1 MVLRIEIELHEAC
14 ADDGEAVRIRIIRE
28 IRDADGTA
36 AASVT
41 LVRDHD
47 TGVELS
53 ADGAGQGY
61 QDPGGRHYTLVR
73 RLA

>member
-1 MVLRIEIELHEAC
+1 MKIEIELHEAQSE
-14 ADDGEAVRIRIIRE
+14 DGESVRIRIIRE
-28 IRDADGTA
+28 IRDATHPE

-47 TGVELS
+47 SGLELRLGTDGS
-53 ADGAGQGY
+53 AFEDGE
-61 QDPGGRHYTLVR
+61 GRCYRLVR